1 MIIIKSTV
9 STLYINEGVNTPVR
23 GDYSITQDKKWIAFK
38 KKYNLKASDDLFK
51 WYDLYLKLCAAG
63 LL

>member
-9 STLYINEGVNTPVR
+9 STLYINEGVNTPIR
-23 GDYSITQDKKWIAFK
+23 GDYSISQDEKWIAFK
-38 KKYNLKASDDLFK
+38 KKYNLKATDDLFK
-51 WYDLYLKLCAAG
+51 WYDMYLKLCAEG